1 MLKLHEISTGF
12 VKNRK
17 THVLHENINIAL
29 APGTV
34 TLLLGANGIGKSV
47 LLKTLLSIFKPIKG
61 YVEFENQKINELKSD
76 QLSGLISL
84 MLPNPPSIE
93 LMSSFE
99 IVMSGQQRFNK
110 PWQTNQ
116 KDAQENIKRYFE
128 KCKIEH
134 LIEKNFAE
142 LSDGEKQKVML
153 VRCLA
158 QETPIILL
166 DEPMAFLD
174 YPSRIQFLQ
183 LIKEIAEKQGKY
195 IIVSTNDIEISIPI
209 CNSIIALTKNH
220 WHHFTDPNQ
229 FTPENIFSE
238 TTKTI

>member
-47 LLKTLLSIFKPIKG
+47 FLKTLLNIFKPISG
-61 YVEFENQKINELKSD
+61 SIEFENQKINELKSNE
-76 QLSGLISL
+76 LASIISL
-84 MLPNPPSIE
+84 MLPNPPAIE
-93 LMSSFE
+93 LMSALE
-99 IVMSGQQRFNK
+99 IVMSGQQRFNN
-110 PWQTNQ
+110 PWKIQQN
-116 KDAQENIKRYFE
+116 KALDNVKLYFD
-128 KCKIEH
+128 KCKVSH
-134 LIEKNFAE
+134 LINKNFAE

-174 YPSRIQFLQ
+174 YPSRKQFLQ
-183 LIKEIAEKQGKY
+183 LIKEIAEKEGKY
-195 IIVSTNDIEISIPI
+195 IIVSTHDIEISLPI
-209 CNSIIALTKNH
+209 CNTIIALTKNN
-220 WHHFTDPNQ
+220 WQYFTQPNL
-229 FTPENIFSE
+229 FKPELIFSE
-238 TTKTI
+238 NP

>member
-1 MLKLHEISTGF
+1 MLKLNEITTGF
-12 VKNRK
+12 IKNHQ
-17 THVLHENINIAL
+17 THVLHEKISIAID
-29 APGTV
+29 PGTI

-47 LLKTLLSIFKPIKG
+47 LLKTLLNIFKPISG
-61 YVEFENQKINELKSD
+61 SIEFENQKINELKSNE
-76 QLSGLISL
+76 LASIVSL
-84 MLPNPPSIE
+84 MLPNPPAIE

-116 KDAQENIKRYFE
+116 KDAQENVKRYFE
-128 KCKIEH
+128 KCKIEQ

-174 YPSRIQFLQ
+174 YPSRKQFLQ
-183 LIKEIAEKQGKY
+183 LIKEIAEKEGKY
-195 IIVSTNDIEISIPI
+195 IIVSTHDIEISLPI
-209 CNSIIALTKNH
+209 CNTIIALTKNN
-220 WHHFTDPNQ
+220 WQYFTQPNL
-229 FTPENIFSE
+229 FKPELIFSE
-238 TTKTI
+238 NP